1 MISAFAAQLASGE
14 VVNLTPDNF
23 DDITGQGK
31 VLVKFFAPW
40 CGHCKT
46 MAPHY
51 IKDSDNVDE
60 GIKLAEVDCDVA
72 ANKESICSKHGIQG
86 FPTLKWFDADGS
98 VSEYDGGRGE
108 GAFAQWT
115 SDIIKPVVQTV
126 TEVPKVAAGE
136 RIQLTLQATE
146 LSADFEKVAK
156 ANRKHAIFNFLEV
169 DGDAKVS
176 VHRHNEDDVEVT
188 DASVEALTKAVND
201 YRFPLFG
208 ELNGETFGD
217 YSEREGRDLL
227 WTLLKFEK
235 SEDMK
240 ENVDKVRE
248 DMGALAKNFDKY
260 SFTFTDTVQFA
271 QPIEG
276 MLGVKT
282 EDLPAVVVQSG
293 KKKFVLKGEVNKADV
308 EKFLNG
314 IADGSVTA
322 DVKSEPVPETNDGPV
337 RQVVA
342 TTMQEELFQEDKDVL
357 LKAYAPWCGHCKNMA
372 EDYKALGAELPKDK
386 IVIAEIDGSANDST
400 IEGIEW
406 SGFPTLFWI
415 PKGSKEAKPYDGPR
429 DKAGMLEWIKKNS
442 EQDLSIDVEAMLEK
456 EAEPTEEL

>member
-1 MISAFAAQLASGE
+1 
-14 VVNLTPDNF
+14 
-23 DDITGQGK
+23 
-31 VLVKFFAPW
+31 
-40 CGHCKT
+40 

-51 IKDSDNVDE
+51 IADSD
-60 GIKLAEVDCDVA
+60 KLADGVKLGEVDCDGE
-72 ANKESICSKHGIQG
+72 ANKEICSKNGIQG

-98 VSEYDGGRGE
+98 VVEYDGGRGA
-108 GAFAQWT
+108 GDFAQWT
-115 SDIIKPVVQTV
+115 SDIIKPVVANV

-136 RIQLTLQATE
+136 RIQFTLHAAD
-146 LSADFEKVAK
+146 LS
-156 ANRKHAIFNFLEV
+156 V
-169 DGDAKVS
+169 D
-176 VHRHNEDDVEVT
+176 
-188 DASVEALTKAVND
+188 ALTKAVND

-227 WTLLKFEK
+227 WTLLKLEK
-235 SEDMK
+235 SEDLK
-240 ENVDKVRE
+240 DEINKVRPHME
-248 DMGALAKNFDKY
+248 ELAKEHDNS

-282 EDLPAVVVQSG
+282 EDLPAVVVQRG
-293 KKKFVLKGEVNKADV
+293 KKKFVMKDEVTKENV

-314 IADGSVTA
+314 IADGSVEA

-342 TTMQEELFQEDKDVL
+342 KTMQEELFHEDKDVL

-372 EDYKALGAELPKDK
+372 EDYKAVGAELPKDK

-400 IEGIEW
+400 IDGVEW

-415 PKGSKEAKPYDGPR
+415 PKGSKEVKPYDGPR

-442 EQDLSIDVEAMLEK
+442 EQDLSADAAADSGK
-456 EAEPTEEL
+456 EEEL

>member
-1 MISAFAAQLASGE
+1 M
-14 VVNLTPDNF
+14 
-23 DDITGQGK
+23 
-31 VLVKFFAPW
+31 
-40 CGHCKT
+40 
-46 MAPHY
+46 
-51 IKDSDNVDE
+51 
-60 GIKLAEVDCDVA
+60 
-72 ANKESICSKHGIQG
+72 
-86 FPTLKWFDADGS
+86 KWFDADGS
-98 VSEYDGGRGE
+98 VVEYDGGRGA
-108 GAFAQWT
+108 GSFKQWT
-115 SDIIKPVVQTV
+115 SDIVKPVVQNV

-136 RIQLTLQATE
+136 RIQLTLQAAE

-156 ANRKHAIFNFLEV
+156 ANRKHAVFNFLKA
-169 DGDAKVS
+169 DGDAKVT
-176 VHRHNEDDVEVT
+176 VHRHNEDDIEVKEVT
-188 DASVEALTKAVND
+188 VEAITKAVND
-201 YRFPLFG
+201 HRFPLFG

-217 YSEREGRDLL
+217 YSEREGRKLL

-248 DMGALAKNFDKY
+248 DMEAVAKNFDEY

-282 EDLPAVVVQSG
+282 EDLPAVVVQDG
-293 KKKFVLKGEVNKADV
+293 KKKFVFKGEVSKENV

-314 IADGSVTA
+314 IADGSVEA

-342 TTMQEELFQEDKDVL
+342 KTMQEELFHEDKDVL

-372 EDYKALGAELPKDK
+372 EDYKAVGAELPKDK

-400 IEGIEW
+400 IDGVEW

-415 PKGSKEAKPYDGPR
+415 PKGSKEVKPYDGPR
-429 DKAGMLEWIKKNS
+429 DKAGMLEWIKKNTT
-442 EQDLSIDVEAMLEK
+442 QDLAIDVEAMLEK
-456 EAEPTEEL
+456 EGEPTEEL